1 MLIKVDKKGRV
12 YLPKEV
18 RDKFK
23 SEEFFLITL
32 PSGILLVPRVD
43 DPLKALEEEGKKLPN
58 VDVKALRK
66 VIQEEAEREVG
77 LR

>member
-1 MLIKVDKKGRV
+1 VLIKVDKKGRV

-23 SEEFFLITL
+23 SEEFFLVTL

-58 VDVKALRK
+58 VDIKVLRK
-66 VIQEEAEREVG
+66 VIREEAEKEVG

>member
-1 MLIKVDKKGRV
+1 VLIKVDKKGRV

-23 SEEFFLITL
+23 SEEFLLVTL

-58 VDVKALRK
+58 VDVKC
-66 VIQEEAEREVG
+66 
-77 LR
+77 

>member
-1 MLIKVDKKGRV
+1 LIKVDKKGRV

-23 SEEFFLITL
+23 SEEFFLVTL

-58 VDVKALRK
+58 VDIKVLRR
-66 VIQEEAEREVG
+66 VIQEEAEKEAG

>member
-1 MLIKVDKKGRV
+1 VLIKVDKKGRV

-18 RDKFK
+18 REKFK
-23 SEEFFLITL
+23 SEEFFLVTL
-32 PSGILLVPRVD
+32 PSGILLITRVD

-58 VDVKALRK
+58 VDIKVLRK
-66 VIQEEAEREVG
+66 VIQEEAEKEVG

>member
-1 MLIKVDKKGRV
+1 VLIKVDKKGRV

-23 SEEFFLITL
+23 SEEFFLVTL

-58 VDVKALRK
+58 VDIKVLRR
-66 VIQEEAEREVG
+66 VIQEEAEKEAG

>member
-23 SEEFFLITL
+23 SEEFFLVTL

-58 VDVKALRK
+58 VDVKVLRK
-66 VIQEEAEREVG
+66 VIQEEAEKEVG

>member
-1 MLIKVDKKGRV
+1 VLIKVDKKGRV

-23 SEEFFLITL
+23 SEEFFLVTL

-58 VDVKALRK
+58 VDVKVLRK
-66 VIQEEAEREVG
+66 VIQEEAEKEVG

>member
-1 MLIKVDKKGRV
+1 LIKVDKKGRV

-23 SEEFFLITL
+23 SEEFFLVTL
-32 PSGILLVPRVD
+32 PGGILLVPRVD

-58 VDVKALRK
+58 VDVKVLRK
-66 VIQEEAEREVG
+66 VIQEEAEKEVG

>member
-1 MLIKVDKKGRV
+1 VLIKVDKKGRV

-18 RDKFK
+18 REKFK
-23 SEEFFLITL
+23 SEEFFLVTL

-43 DPLKALEEEGKKLPN
+43 NPLKALEEEGKKLPN
-58 VDVKALRK
+58 VDIKVLRK
-66 VIQEEAEREVG
+66 VIQEEAEKEVG

>member
-1 MLIKVDKKGRV
+1 VLIKVDKKGRV

-23 SEEFFLITL
+23 SEEFFLVTL

-58 VDVKALRK
+58 VDIKVLRK
-66 VIQEEAEREVG
+66 VIQEEAEKEVG

>member
-1 MLIKVDKKGRV
+1 VLIKVDKKGRV

-18 RDKFK
+18 REKFK
-23 SEEFFLITL
+23 SEEFFLVTL

-58 VDVKALRK
+58 VDIKVLRK
-66 VIQEEAEREVG
+66 VIQGEAEKEVG

>member
-18 RDKFK
+18 REKFK
-23 SEEFFLITL
+23 SEEFFLVTL

-58 VDVKALRK
+58 VDIKVLRK
-66 VIQEEAEREVG
+66 VIREEAEKEVG

>member
-1 MLIKVDKKGRV
+1 VLIKVDKKGRV

-18 RDKFK
+18 REKFK
-23 SEEFFLITL
+23 SEEFFLVTL

-43 DPLKALEEEGKKLPN
+43 DPMKALEEEGKKLPN
-58 VDVKALRK
+58 VDIKVLRK
-66 VIQEEAEREVG
+66 VIQEEAEKEVG

>member
-1 MLIKVDKKGRV
+1 MLIKIDKKGRV

-18 RDKFK
+18 REKFK
-23 SEEFFLITL
+23 SEEFFLVTL

-58 VDVKALRK
+58 VDIKVLRK
-66 VIQEEAEREVG
+66 VIQGETEKEVG

>member
-1 MLIKVDKKGRV
+1 MIKVDKKGRV

-23 SEEFFLITL
+23 SEEFFLVTL

-58 VDVKALRK
+58 VDIKVLRK
-66 VIQEEAEREVG
+66 VIQEEAEKEVG

>member
-1 MLIKVDKKGRV
+1 MLVKVDKKGRV

-18 RDKFK
+18 REKFK
-23 SEEFFLITL
+23 SEEFFLVAL

-43 DPLKALEEEGKKLPN
+43 DPLKALEEEGKKLSN
-58 VDVKALRK
+58 VDIKVLRK
-66 VIQEEAEREVG
+66 VIQGEAEKEVG